1 VRELPRLA
9 THCPKSKAFT
19 ETMWIVRLALS
30 RPYTFIVMAMVIVLL
45 AFVVVPRTPTDIFP
59 DINIP
64 VIAQVWTYTGL
75 APQEMERR
83 ITSNV
88 ERGIMVLVNDIEHV
102 ESQSLNGI
110 AIVKIYFHPGAN
122 IETALAQVTAISQTF
137 LRTLP
142 PGTTPPLVIIYSA
155 STVPVIQIGLTSDS
169 LSEQQLFDY
178 GNNFIRTQISTVPGA
193 SMPFPYG
200 GKIRLVS
207 VDIDPNTLQAKG
219 LSPIDI
225 VNAVNAQN
233 LILPTGT
240 AKMGALEYNVEMNA
254 SPTSV
259 QQLNN
264 LPVKTVNGST
274 IYLRDVAHV
283 RDGFSPQT
291 NVVVQN
297 GRRGVLM
304 SVYKTGNNSTLAIV
318 DRVKQVLK
326 DYAPSL
332 PESLKMTTFFD
343 QSIFVRAAIQGV
355 LREALIAA
363 CLTAIMILLFLGN
376 WKSTLIIAISIP
388 LSILVSVLCL
398 SALGE
403 TMNIMTLGGLALAV
417 GILVDDATVEIE
429 NINRNLAMGKETVQA
444 ILDGAQQIAVPAF
457 VSTLCICIVFI
468 PMFFLSGVAK
478 YLFVPLAEAVIFA
491 MLASYMW
498 SRTIVPTM
506 AMYLLSAEDEY
517 NAAEHRGEKIGFFR
531 RYQQKFEHNFER
543 IREGYRKTLMT
554 ALQHAWLF
562 AACFLTFCVLS
573 VGLVFVLGRDFF
585 PTVDAGQ
592 IRLHIRAKTGLRIE
606 ETARLAWE
614 LNQTIRETIPEK
626 DLVTVLDNMGLPYSG
641 INLTYSNSGTI
652 GTADGEILVQL
663 KPEHGKPTGAYI
675 DDLRKRLPKEYPGVQ
690 FFFQPADI
698 VTQILNFGT
707 PAPIDVQFIGMNQP
721 GNYAVAQKLANQI
734 EHIPGAVDVH
744 VQQQFD
750 EPTLFL
756 DIDRTRAQ
764 YVGLQARDV
773 AQNLLI
779 SLSSSFQTAPNFWL
793 DPKNGVSYNIAVQT
807 PQYRLDTFQE
817 LQNTPIATSTGSA
830 AGRSTVTP
838 QILGNLVTTTTVAR
852 PASIAHYNVQPM
864 INVYASV
871 SGRDLGGVA
880 DEVNTLVNGIQ
891 KDLPRGSHTLL
902 SGQVLTMRTSFYGL
916 GIGLIGA
923 IVLAYLL
930 IVVNFQSWLDPFI
943 IITALPGALAGIC
956 WMLLFT
962 HTTLSVPSLTGAIM
976 CMGVATANSIL
987 MVSFAREQLNEGKS
1001 AFDAALEAGFVRI
1014 RPVIMTALAMMIGM
1028 LPMATGL
1035 GEGGEQNAPLGRAVI
1050 GGLFFATVATLFFV
1064 PCVFSIIHG
1073 WLARRRHHPVAA

>member
-1 VRELPRLA
+1 
-9 THCPKSKAFT
+9 
-19 ETMWIVRLALS
+19 MWIVRLALS
-30 RPYTFIVMAMVIVLL
+30 RPYTFVVMALVVILVTPVVLM
-45 AFVVVPRTPTDIFP
+45 RTPTDIFP

-75 APQEMERR
+75 QPQEMEQR
-83 ITSNV
+83 ITTNV
-88 ERGIMVLVNDIEHV
+88 ERGITVLVNDIEHI

-110 AIVKIYFHPGAN
+110 AIVKIFFHPGVN
-122 IETALAQVTAISQTF
+122 IQTAMAQVTAISQTF

-142 PGTTPPLVIIYSA
+142 QGTTPPLVIIYSA
-155 STVPVIQIGLTSDS
+155 STVPVLQIGLTSDR

-178 GNNFIRTQISTVPGA
+178 GNNFIRTQLATVQGA
-193 SMPFPYG
+193 AMPFPYG
-200 GKIRLVS
+200 GKQRLVS
-207 VDIDPNTLQAKG
+207 VDIDSRALQARG
-219 LSPIDI
+219 LSPVDI
-225 VNAVNAQN
+225 VSAVNAQN

-240 AKMGALEYNVEMNA
+240 AKMGALEYQVELNG
-254 SPTSV
+254 SPRV
-259 QQLNN
+259 IAELND

-274 IYLRDVAHV
+274 VYMRDVAHV

-291 NVVVQN
+291 NIVLAN
-297 GRRGVLM
+297 GQRGVLM
-304 SVYKTGNNSTLAIV
+304 SVYKTGSASTLSIV
-318 DRVKQVLK
+318 DRVKQTLK
-326 DYAPSL
+326 EYQPSL
-332 PESLKMTTFFD
+332 PEGLNLTTFFD
-343 QSIFVRAAIQGV
+343 QSLFVRAAIQGV

-388 LSILVSVLCL
+388 LSILVSIICL

-403 TMNIMTLGGLALAV
+403 TVNIMTLGGLALAV

-429 NINRNLAMGKETVQA
+429 NINRNLALGKETVQA

-498 SRTIVPTM
+498 SRTIVPTL
-506 AMYLLSAEDEY
+506 AMYLLSSEDEY
-517 NAAEHRGEKIGFFR
+517 RADEHVGQRMGFLR
-531 RYQQKFEHNFER
+531 RYQQGFEHTFER
-543 IREGYRKTLMT
+543 FRAGYRSALT
-554 ALQHAWLF
+554 AALARPRLF

-573 VGLVFVLGRDFF
+573 AGLYFFLGRDFF
-585 PTVDAGQ
+585 PSVDAGQ
-592 IRLHIRAKTGLRIE
+592 IRLHMRARTGLRIE
-606 ETARLAWE
+606 ESARLADQI
-614 LNQTIRETIPEK
+614 NGVIRRTIPER
-626 DLVTVLDNMGLPYSG
+626 DLLTVLDNIGVPYSG

-663 KPEHGKPTGAYI
+663 KPERERSTYSYI
-675 DDLRKRLPKEYPGVQ
+675 SELRERLPSEFPGVQ

-707 PAPIDVQFIGMNQP
+707 PAPIDIQIRGMNQP
-721 GNYAVAQKLANQI
+721 ANYAVGLKLAN
-734 EHIPGAVDVH
+734 EVRHIPGAVDVH
-744 VQQQFD
+744 VQQAFD
-750 EPTLFL
+750 APTLFMN
-756 DIDRTRAQ
+756 IDRTRAQ
-764 YVGLQARDV
+764 FVGMEARDV
-773 AQNLLI
+773 AQNVLV

-793 DPKNGVSYNIAVQT
+793 DPRNGVSYQVAVQT
-807 PQYRLDTFQE
+807 PQYRVDNYQA
-817 LQNTPIATSTGSA
+817 LQNTPVTASA
-830 AGRSTVTP
+830 PGVQP
-838 QILGNLVTTTTVAR
+838 QILGNLVSSSTVAR
-852 PASIAHYNVQPM
+852 PASISHYDVQPM

-871 SGRDLGGVA
+871 SGRDLGSVSTRVA
-880 DEVNTLVNGIQ
+880 QLVHDVE
-891 KDLPRGSHTLL
+891 KELPRGSRIFIR
-902 SGQVLTMRTSFYGL
+902 GQVQTMSTSFVGL
-916 GIGLIGA
+916 GIGLLGA

-987 MVSFAREQLNEGKS
+987 MVSFAREQMNEGKS
-1001 AFDAALEAGFVRI
+1001 ALDAALEAGFVRI
-1014 RPVIMTALAMMIGM
+1014 RPVIMTALAMIIGM
-1028 LPMATGL
+1028 VPMAIGL

-1050 GGLFFATVATLFFV
+1050 GGLLFATVATLFFV

-1073 WLARRRHHPVAA
+1073 RLERKRYQATHQGAPAQ

>member
-1 VRELPRLA
+1 
-9 THCPKSKAFT
+9 
-19 ETMWIVRLALS
+19 MAL
-30 RPYTFIVMAMVIVLL
+30 VVILVTPVVLM
-45 AFVVVPRTPTDIFP
+45 RTPTDIFP

-75 APQEMERR
+75 QPQEMEQR
-83 ITSNV
+83 ITTNV
-88 ERGIMVLVNDIEHV
+88 ERGITVLVNDIEHI

-110 AIVKIYFHPGAN
+110 AIVKIFFHPGVN
-122 IETALAQVTAISQTF
+122 IQTAMAQVTAISQTF
-137 LRTLP
+137 LRNLP
-142 PGTTPPLVIIYSA
+142 QGTTPPLVIIYSA
-155 STVPVIQIGLTSDS
+155 STVPVLQIGLTSDR

-178 GNNFIRTQISTVPGA
+178 GNNFIRTQLATVQGA
-193 SMPFPYG
+193 AMPFPYG
-200 GKIRLVS
+200 GKQRLVS
-207 VDIDPNTLQAKG
+207 VDIDSRALQARG
-219 LSPIDI
+219 LSPVDI
-225 VNAVNAQN
+225 VSAVNAQN

-240 AKMGALEYNVEMNA
+240 AKMGALEYQVELNG
-254 SPTSV
+254 SPRV
-259 QQLNN
+259 IAELND

-274 IYLRDVAHV
+274 VYMRDVAHV

-291 NVVVQN
+291 NIVLAN
-297 GRRGVLM
+297 GQRGVLM
-304 SVYKTGNNSTLAIV
+304 SVYKTGSASTLSIV
-318 DRVKQVLK
+318 DRVKQTLK
-326 DYAPSL
+326 EYQPSL
-332 PESLKMTTFFD
+332 PEGLNLTTFFD
-343 QSIFVRAAIQGV
+343 QSLFVRAAIQGV

-388 LSILVSVLCL
+388 LSILVSIISL

-403 TMNIMTLGGLALAV
+403 TINIMTLGGLALAV

-429 NINRNLAMGKETVQA
+429 NINRNLALGKETVQA

-498 SRTIVPTM
+498 SRTIVPTL
-506 AMYLLSAEDEY
+506 AMYLLSSEDEY
-517 NAAEHRGEKIGFFR
+517 RADEHVGERMGFLR
-531 RYQQKFEHNFER
+531 RYQQGFEHTFER
-543 IREGYRKTLMT
+543 FRAGYRGALT
-554 ALQHAWLF
+554 AALGRPRLF

-573 VGLVFVLGRDFF
+573 AGLYFFLGRDFF
-585 PTVDAGQ
+585 PSVDAGQ
-592 IRLHIRAKTGLRIE
+592 IRLHMRARTGLRIE
-606 ETARLAWE
+606 ESARLADQI
-614 LNQTIRETIPEK
+614 NGVIRRTIPER
-626 DLVTVLDNMGLPYSG
+626 DLLTVLDNIGVPYSG

-663 KPEHGKPTGAYI
+663 KPERERSTYSYI
-675 DDLRKRLPKEYPGVQ
+675 SELRKRLPSEFPGVQ

-707 PAPIDVQFIGMNQP
+707 PAPIDVQIRGMNQP
-721 GNYAVAQKLANQI
+721 ANYAVGLKLANEI
-734 EHIPGAVDVH
+734 RHIPGAVDVH
-744 VQQQFD
+744 VQQAFD
-750 EPTLFL
+750 APTLFMN
-756 DIDRTRAQ
+756 IDRTRAQ
-764 YVGLQARDV
+764 FVGMEARDV
-773 AQNLLI
+773 AQNVLV

-793 DPKNGVSYNIAVQT
+793 DPRNGVSYQVAVQT
-807 PQYRLDTFQE
+807 PQYRVDNYQA
-817 LQNTPIATSTGSA
+817 LQNTPVTASA
-830 AGRSTVTP
+830 PGAQP
-838 QILGNLVTTTTVAR
+838 QILGNLVSSSTVAR
-852 PASIAHYNVQPM
+852 PASISHYDVQPM

-871 SGRDLGGVA
+871 SGRDLGSVSTRVA
-880 DEVNTLVNGIQ
+880 QLVHDVE
-891 KDLPRGSHTLL
+891 KELPRGSRIFIR
-902 SGQVLTMRTSFYGL
+902 GQVQTMSTSFVGL
-916 GIGLIGA
+916 GIGLLGA

-987 MVSFAREQLNEGKS
+987 MVSFAREQMNEGKS
-1001 AFDAALEAGFVRI
+1001 ALDAALEAGFVRI
-1014 RPVIMTALAMMIGM
+1014 RPVIMTALAMIIGM
-1028 LPMATGL
+1028 VPMAIGL

-1050 GGLFFATVATLFFV
+1050 GGLLFATVATLFFV

-1073 WLARRRHHPVAA
+1073 RLERKRYQATHQGAPAQ

>member
-1 VRELPRLA
+1 
-9 THCPKSKAFT
+9 
-19 ETMWIVRLALS
+19 MAL
-30 RPYTFIVMAMVIVLL
+30 VVILLTPVVLM
-45 AFVVVPRTPTDIFP
+45 RTPTDIFP
-59 DINIP
+59 EINIP

-75 APQEMERR
+75 QPQEMEQR
-83 ITSNV
+83 ITTNV
-88 ERGIMVLVNDIEHV
+88 ERGITVLVNDIEHI

-110 AIVKIYFHPGAN
+110 AIVKIFFHPGVN
-122 IETALAQVTAISQTF
+122 IQTAMAQVTAISQTF

-142 PGTTPPLVIIYSA
+142 QGTTPPLVIIYSA
-155 STVPVIQIGLTSDS
+155 STVPVLQIGLTSDR

-178 GNNFIRTQISTVPGA
+178 GNNFIRTQLATVQGA

-200 GKIRLVS
+200 GKQRLVS
-207 VDIDPNTLQAKG
+207 VDIDSTALQARG
-219 LSPIDI
+219 LSPVDI

-240 AKMGALEYNVEMNA
+240 AKMGALEYNVELNG
-254 SPTSV
+254 SPRV
-259 QQLNN
+259 IAELND

-274 IYLRDVAHV
+274 VYMRDVAHI
-283 RDGFSPQT
+283 RDGFAPQT
-291 NVVVQN
+291 NVVLAN
-297 GRRGVLM
+297 GQRGVLM
-304 SVYKTGNNSTLAIV
+304 SVYKTGSASTLSIV
-318 DRVKQVLK
+318 DRVKQTLK
-326 DYAPSL
+326 DYQPSL
-332 PESLKMTTFFD
+332 PEGLNLTTFFD
-343 QSIFVRAAIQGV
+343 QSLFVRAAIQGV

-388 LSILVSVLCL
+388 LSILVSIICL

-403 TMNIMTLGGLALAV
+403 TINIMTLGGLALAV

-429 NINRNLAMGKETVQA
+429 NINRNLALGKETVQA

-498 SRTIVPTM
+498 SRTIVPTL

-517 NAAEHRGEKIGFFR
+517 RADEHVGQKMGFFR
-531 RYQQKFEHNFER
+531 RYQQGFEHAFER
-543 IREGYRKTLMT
+543 FRGGYRHALT
-554 ALQHAWLF
+554 AALERPRLF

-573 VGLVFVLGRDFF
+573 AGLTFFLGRDFF
-585 PTVDAGQ
+585 PSVDAGQ
-592 IRLHIRAKTGLRIE
+592 IRLHLRARTGLRIE
-606 ETARLAWE
+606 ESARLADQI
-614 LNQTIRETIPEK
+614 NGVIRQTIPER
-626 DLVTVLDNMGLPYSG
+626 DLLTVLDNIGLPYSG

-663 KPEHGKPTGAYI
+663 KPDRAGSTYSYI
-675 DDLRKRLPKEYPGVQ
+675 SELRKRLPSEFPGVQ

-707 PAPIDVQFIGMNQP
+707 PAPIDIQIRGANQQAD
-721 GNYAVAQKLANQI
+721 YAIALKLANEI
-734 EHIPGAVDVH
+734 RHIPGAVDVH
-744 VQQQFD
+744 VQQSFD
-750 EPTLFL
+750 LPTLFMN
-756 DIDRTRAQ
+756 IDRTRAQ
-764 YVGLQARDV
+764 YVGMQARDV
-773 AQNLLI
+773 AQNVLV
-779 SLSSSFQTAPNFWL
+779 SLSSSFQTSPNFWL
-793 DPKNGVSYNIAVQT
+793 DPRNGVSYQVAVQT
-807 PQYRLDTFQE
+807 PQYRVDNFQA
-817 LQNTPIATSTGSA
+817 LQNTPVTATTQG
-830 AGRSTVTP
+830 VEP
-838 QILGNLVTTTTVAR
+838 QILGNLVTTSTVAR
-852 PASIAHYNVQPM
+852 PASIAHYDVQPM
-864 INVYASV
+864 INVYSSV
-871 SGRDLGGVA
+871 SGRDLGSVSA
-880 DEVNTLVNGIQ
+880 RVVQLVHDVE
-891 KDLPRGSHTLL
+891 KELPRGSRIFIR
-902 SGQVLTMRTSFYGL
+902 GQVQTMSTSFLGL
-916 GIGLIGA
+916 GIGLLGA

-987 MVSFAREQLNEGKS
+987 MVSFAREQMHEGKS
-1001 AFDAALEAGFVRI
+1001 ALDAALEAGFVRI
-1014 RPVIMTALAMMIGM
+1014 RPVIMTALAMIIGM
-1028 LPMATGL
+1028 VPMATGL

-1050 GGLFFATVATLFFV
+1050 GGLLFATIATLFFV

-1073 WLARRRHHPVAA
+1073 RLERKRYQATNENASMA